1 MHSRPQSNSC
11 KTKRTWRFQ
20 LDYRITDVPL
30 EPHEEIHLL
39 QMVRE
44 AVQNAMHHS
53 EGKHVVIRMAH
64 LANSDDKIELAVEDD
79 GVGIPTDPEKLNHY
93 GLVIIKERGRHLGGD
108 AEIKRREEGGTGV
121 YFRFVP
127 QYLQK
132 EQLNDKSHLAK
143 MV

>member
-1 MHSRPQSNSC
+1 
-11 KTKRTWRFQ
+11 
-20 LDYRITDVPL
+20 
-30 EPHEEIHLL
+30 
-39 QMVRE
+39 
-44 AVQNAMHHS
+44 MHHS

-93 GLVIIKERGRHLGGD
+93 GLVIIKERGRHLGGPTLRL
-108 AEIKRREEGGTGV
+108 KRREEGGTGGGGV